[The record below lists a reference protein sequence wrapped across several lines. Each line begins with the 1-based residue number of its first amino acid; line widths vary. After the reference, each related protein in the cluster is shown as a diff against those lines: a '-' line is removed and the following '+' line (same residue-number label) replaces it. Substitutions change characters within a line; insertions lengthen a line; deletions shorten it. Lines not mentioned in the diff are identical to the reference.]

1 MKPYNPHERVGDDNE
16 RIPPDTSAFSTC
28 CSVVCSVV
36 LIFAFLCFCVC
47 AWFIHEILRGLF
59 NDGYW
64 ICYQFTG
71 NRDGGAALEVGAALI
86 VASVLAIP
94 IFVLL
99 QHIRGQRSR
108 D

>member
-36 LIFAFLCFCVC
+36 LIFAFLSFCFL
-47 AWFIHEILRGLF
+47 AWFIHEILRGLS

-64 ICYQFTG
+64 ICYQFPA
-71 NRDGGAALEVGAALI
+71 DGGAGLLDVGFELFVAL
-86 VASVLAIP
+86 VLAIP

>member
-16 RIPPDTSAFSTC
+16 RIPSDTSAFSTC
-28 CSVVCSVV
+28 CSVV
-36 LIFAFLCFCVC
+36 LIFAFLSFCFL
-47 AWFIHEILRGLF
+47 AWFIHEILRGLS

>member
-16 RIPPDTSAFSTC
+16 RIPPDTSDFSNC
-28 CSVVCSVV
+28 CSVV
-36 LIFAFLCFCVC
+36 LIFAFLSFCFL

-64 ICYQFTG
+64 ICYQFPAI
-71 NRDGGAALEVGAALI
+71 RDGAAALF